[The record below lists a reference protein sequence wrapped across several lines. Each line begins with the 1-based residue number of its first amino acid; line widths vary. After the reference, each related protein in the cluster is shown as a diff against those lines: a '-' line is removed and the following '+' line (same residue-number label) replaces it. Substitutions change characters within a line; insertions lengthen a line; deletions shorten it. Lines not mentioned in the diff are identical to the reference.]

1 MHRPSGLPSGSDAG
15 CTADEQQLHLN
26 LCLLGVHAGSAK
38 YGVEL
43 TRQCFRKPYPK
54 GLEVV
59 LYQLHSSIA
68 GELKTVKE
76 FKALWPVNDKNQ
88 SKEFNQKITDWF
100 KDLKEKYHLD
110 TVGIMTASQLRSATG
125 HRVVS
130 TLLELSTL
138 ALNLE
143 YQRLDP
149 VGSKAWQLRFP
160 AEKDNRLMAELPS
173 GVLASLAGVGVLQE
187 SQRFISLSKQAADQ
201 QRQCERFA
209 RELQEQYYALR
220 STHQQLQ
227 QKLDPSTMS
236 VFQSLDTSAVQPT
249 QLSANPASWL
259 GFCLENQSLGY
270 PNAHPSCPTVQAG
283 LLPQAPCLE
292 PPATAACKAL
302 ESLDTHLQQYGQ
314 LQQLAGSAV
323 GAALHPNAINGAA
336 LARLRSD
343 PSSSVATASSGAAA
357 WARAPEALVQQTV
370 DIPTLLSDWVSG
382 LEAAVPHVAALAG
395 RPSNSQAVASLTPG
409 VAPLMGPASDASS
422 HAALLATQLRIHD
435 SGVRDLANLRSTL
448 TSQLTLLDTQLR
460 ELQQRVAS
468 AASQPIQHHPHSCRP
483 SRDQPWTVKQPVSMR
498 GQPNGA
504 HSRATTPVR
513 SSAPNWASCL
523 PPSMLPSPMSQLGPL
538 SPMVLHQPTTS
549 ANLVSAK
556 SPSLVSQSLT
566 ATQQQ
571 TVKAWGS
578 TALAAELTG
587 QAKLLATPAARA
599 SGQGHSHVV
608 PPSVCGSPVTLA
620 SAHQPAAMPGWY
632 SSGAQASKGS
642 TNQEASL
649 PAVIQGAPSACVT
662 SHGPDTSDPG
672 PELPCSSSP
681 EAVPQG
687 SHATAGCRG
696 PGSGDSNCQG
706 AGMIP
711 VSPLLQSLASLS
723 EALDQEQAQE
733 EQAQW
738 MRSLH
743 FQAHVPAAGPA
754 GQQQSGQA
762 LGQSEQGLQTR
773 ASSQQQQQQSDSA
786 SQPVKDIA
794 ARLSSRMLLV
804 PNPAVQLPGTQLQS
818 AGQPPLAGTVVP
830 SHHASPSP
838 IPTMGAAEGTAQRK
852 PLHLR
857 MGRPSLLQPQQQ
869 AHLLLEL
876 QEAQRRRAS
885 KQAAAVASTPAETI
899 PAASAAGH
907 QGEQQ
912 PLARN
917 GVPVLSIPSQDLQQA
932 GSTECKGGEQP
943 GWRREGQG
951 TWQEGHHVSCGQ
963 AHMPVQ
969 KVAPLASLLG
979 LQSPVTS
986 NPASEWGDDLLTLT
1000 DQLDSMP
1007 MLVD

>member
-68 GELKTVKE
+68 GELKTIKE

-88 SKEFNQKITDWF
+88 SKEFNQARCNGVGHGKTVASCSRHGAHLLLQKITDWF

-270 PNAHPSCPTVQAG
+270 PNAHPICPTVQAG

-323 GAALHPNAINGAA
+323 GAALHPNAIDGAA

-538 SPMVLHQPTTS
+538 SPM
-549 ANLVSAK
+549 
-556 SPSLVSQSLT
+556 
-566 ATQQQ
+566 
-571 TVKAWGS
+571 
-578 TALAAELTG
+578 
-587 QAKLLATPAARA
+587 
-599 SGQGHSHVV
+599 
-608 PPSVCGSPVTLA
+608 
-620 SAHQPAAMPGWY
+620 
-632 SSGAQASKGS
+632 
-642 TNQEASL
+642 
-649 PAVIQGAPSACVT
+649 
-662 SHGPDTSDPG
+662 
-672 PELPCSSSP
+672 
-681 EAVPQG
+681 
-687 SHATAGCRG
+687 
-696 PGSGDSNCQG
+696 
-706 AGMIP
+706 
-711 VSPLLQSLASLS
+711 
-723 EALDQEQAQE
+723 
-733 EQAQW
+733 
-738 MRSLH
+738 
-743 FQAHVPAAGPA
+743 
-754 GQQQSGQA
+754 
-762 LGQSEQGLQTR
+762 
-773 ASSQQQQQQSDSA
+773 
-786 SQPVKDIA
+786 
-794 ARLSSRMLLV
+794 
-804 PNPAVQLPGTQLQS
+804 
-818 AGQPPLAGTVVP
+818 
-830 SHHASPSP
+830 
-838 IPTMGAAEGTAQRK
+838 
-852 PLHLR
+852 
-857 MGRPSLLQPQQQ
+857 
-869 AHLLLEL
+869 
-876 QEAQRRRAS
+876 
-885 KQAAAVASTPAETI
+885 
-899 PAASAAGH
+899 
-907 QGEQQ
+907 
-912 PLARN
+912 
-917 GVPVLSIPSQDLQQA
+917 
-932 GSTECKGGEQP
+932 
-943 GWRREGQG
+943 
-951 TWQEGHHVSCGQ
+951 
-963 AHMPVQ
+963 
-969 KVAPLASLLG
+969 
-979 LQSPVTS
+979 
-986 NPASEWGDDLLTLT
+986 
-1000 DQLDSMP
+1000 
-1007 MLVD
+1007 

>member
-68 GELKTVKE
+68 GELKTIK
-76 FKALWPVNDKNQ
+76 
-88 SKEFNQKITDWF
+88 KITDWF

-227 QKLDPSTMS
+227 QKL
-236 VFQSLDTSAVQPT
+236 
-249 QLSANPASWL
+249 
-259 GFCLENQSLGY
+259 
-270 PNAHPSCPTVQAG
+270 
-283 LLPQAPCLE
+283 
-292 PPATAACKAL
+292 
-302 ESLDTHLQQYGQ
+302 QYGQ

-323 GAALHPNAINGAA
+323 GAALHPNAIDGAA

-483 SRDQPWTVKQPVSMR
+483 SRDEPWTVKQPVSMR

-571 TVKAWGS
+571 TAKAWGS

-620 SAHQPAAMPGWY
+620 SAHQPAAAPGWY

-662 SHGPDTSDPG
+662 SHGPDTSDSG

-687 SHATAGCRG
+687 SHATAGSRG

-738 MRSLH
+738 LRSLH

-773 ASSQQQQQQSDSA
+773 ASSQQQQQSD
-786 SQPVKDIA
+786 
-794 ARLSSRMLLV
+794 RLSSRMLLV

-857 MGRPSLLQPQQQ
+857 IGRPPLLQPQQQ

-885 KQAAAVASTPAETI
+885 KQAAAVASTPAETTPAPSAAGQLVQHSI
-899 PAASAAGH
+899 PAAAGQ

-951 TWQEGHHVSCGQ
+951 PWQEGHHVSCGQ